1 MEFNCLRH
9 PIRSLRQARRSLAA
23 DTLDANLRCARDHAA
38 RGNPEGF
45 HRHCGH
51 ARDIAEHHFPD
62 RVSEVEQVVARG
74 PAVGA

>member
-9 PIRSLRQARRSLAA
+9 PIRSLRQAKRSLAA
-23 DTLDANLRCARDHAA
+23 DTLDANLRCAQDHAA

-45 HRHCGH
+45 ERHCGH
-51 ARDIAEHHFPD
+51 AREIAEQHFPE
-62 RVSEVEQVVARG
+62 RVEDVEQVVARG